1 MSKPVGRW
9 NDEAHTAL
17 LIALLDEVKG
27 GKAVVTKATERLNEM
42 GYNYTYNAVKYYR
55 KALLHIQKL
64 RRTRD
69 VAALN
74 TDGGDDSG
82 ASKPATPRK
91 TATPRKRR
99 TPSKKSAKT
108 ADDDEDDEESGDVDT
123 KPQVSDTEME
133 SPSKRV
139 KKERTPA
146 GNADDDEE
154 VDVDGEF

>member
-1 MSKPVGRW
+1 M
-9 NDEAHTAL
+9 
-17 LIALLDEVKG
+17 
-27 GKAVVTKATERLNEM
+27 
-42 GYNYTYNAVKYYR
+42 
-55 KALLHIQKL
+55 
-64 RRTRD
+64 
-69 VAALN
+69 N

-108 ADDDEDDEESGDVDT
+108 EDDDEDDEESGDVDT
-123 KPQVSDTEME
+123 KPHVSDTEME

-146 GNADDDEE
+146 YVVLSETLDA
-154 VDVDGEF
+154 FS